1 MTLLVCRHHVNLMRC
16 ASEPQTAGWGDEDN
30 IQGKVKST
38 NFRFHAKTDETL
50 EPFVRIR
57 KIQCLLA
64 PVSNHYLPMF
74 SKTASCLVSCRTCN
88 FNGGKMS
95 NWSFVA
101 LTYNLLVRSHE
112 LQEMD
117 QLSFGTWEV
126 NLVKE
131 VVPA

>member
-1 MTLLVCRHHVNLMRC
+1 MKKTSKEKLKALILGSILKLMKLWNLL
-16 ASEPQTAGWGDEDN
+16 SEFN
-30 IQGKVKST
+30 
-38 NFRFHAKTDETL
+38 
-50 EPFVRIR
+50 
-57 KIQCLLA
+57 KIQCLLSL
-64 PVSNHYLPMF
+64 VSNHYLPIF